1 MTWSDGHISVYDS
14 SWLIARSFNDAQFK
28 SRKLMA
34 SGPEKKL
41 WGSEHQN
48 DIKRHDFNDII
59 KYNEA
64 LYRWLHGKSKAIRR
78 KMFGTSKFKI
88 FQYKPCPILFNIYIS
103 DLAVFGFCIVEN
115 LPSNLESLP
124 QLIKTIAFEKRTHYG
139 TYFVVKSRSE
149 QISNLAYTSAPLGLH
164 LDLPYYD
171 FVPGVNYF
179 IHL

>member
-59 KYNEA
+59 KDNEA

-78 KMFGTSKFKI
+78 KMFGTSKFTI
-88 FQYKPCPILFNIYIS
+88 FQYKPCQLVFNIYFRS
-103 DLAVFGFCIVEN
+103 CGFWILYCREF
-115 LPSNLESLP
+115 
-124 QLIKTIAFEKRTHYG
+124 TI
-139 TYFVVKSRSE
+139 KSR
-149 QISNLAYTSAPLGLH
+149 ISATAYQNNCL
-164 LDLPYYD
+164 
-171 FVPGVNYF
+171 
-179 IHL
+179 

>member
-59 KYNEA
+59 KDNEA
-64 LYRWLHGKSKAIRR
+64 LYTWLHGKSK
-78 KMFGTSKFKI
+78 KFGEKCVEQVNLRHFSTNLVKYFSI
-88 FQYKPCPILFNIYIS
+88 FIL